1 MTRSSRSRSGSLRK
15 VTAVAAAA
23 IAVSAAFTGTA
34 GAAPGPVAPSTVL
47 GSIDDGPGQFH
58 VFRTVDSG
66 NRPSAEDTARC
77 NAQYG
82 VPASY
87 ALVERLDARMYTFQS
102 DPASGLLTAE
112 TARDVGPIYV
122 CDGLGLNGTQILDQ
136 WGTLD
141 APGLGRLDMRGPCGF
156 ELYPGS
162 PGRGA
167 VDCVL
172 RIAPNASGIAG
183 GVATSN
189 SVANPLRLPGGR
201 TGSVWTL
208 YALGE
213 GTAPVNQAPPAGLPQ
228 PTGPIAYNV
237 TREVNSR
244 SQGSSPACAGGERT
258 TELHA
263 TGVDPAT
270 GAASTSPSEIVAATA
285 RVCYSPVANP
295 EFGAALS
302 VTYNNV
308 PGGPLT
314 VEGRGQC
321 RQTSLPGTA
330 DLQQSCG
337 LTLPPNP
344 ARGLTGGQ
352 VTVNGLVPAGD
363 PAGSANSAIW
373 TTSLLGPISGK

>member
-1 MTRSSRSRSGSLRK
+1 MHSRSSRSGLLRRAGLVAVAA
-15 VTAVAAAA
+15 VTAVA
-23 IAVSAAFTGTA
+23 SFTGTA
-34 GAAPGPVAPSTVL
+34 SADPGPVAPSTLL
-47 GSIDDGPGQFH
+47 GSISDGPGQFH

-66 NRPSAEDTARC
+66 NRPTAEDTARC

-82 VPASY
+82 VPAQY
-87 ALVERLDARMYTFQS
+87 LLVERLDARMYTFQS
-102 DPASGLLTAE
+102 DPASGVLTAE
-112 TARDVGPIYV
+112 TARNVGPIYV
-122 CDGLGLNGTQILDQ
+122 CDGLGLDGTQILDQ

-172 RIAPNASGIAG
+172 RIQPNASGVSA

-208 YALGE
+208 YSLGE
-213 GTAPVNQAPPAGLPQ
+213 GTAPVDSAPPAGIPQ

-244 SQGSSPACAGGERT
+244 SVGSSPSCAGGERT

-263 TGVDPAT
+263 ASVDPAT
-270 GAASTSPSEIVAATA
+270 GAASTSPSEITAATA
-285 RVCYSPVANP
+285 RVCYSPTAQP
-295 EFGAALS
+295 EFGAALT
-302 VTYNNV
+302 VTYDNL

-321 RQTSLPGTA
+321 RQNSLPGIA
-330 DLQQSCG
+330 DVQQSCG

-344 ARGLTGGQ
+344 ARGLAGGQ
-352 VTVNGLVPAGD
+352 VTINGLVPAGD